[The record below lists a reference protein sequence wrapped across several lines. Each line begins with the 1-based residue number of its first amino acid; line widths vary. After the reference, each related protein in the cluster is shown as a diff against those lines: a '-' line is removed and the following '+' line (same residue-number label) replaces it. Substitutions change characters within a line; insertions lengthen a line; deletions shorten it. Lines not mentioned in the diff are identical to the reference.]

1 MQTLDE
7 VLVLSPLE
15 KGDNVICEICHI
27 YDKAVQDNLKISMG
41 EDHGYHEA
49 WVKIWGDARQQK
61 EGLRWNWGE

>member
-41 EDHGYHEA
+41 E
-49 WVKIWGDARQQK
+49 VKSPSKISI
-61 EGLRWNWGE
+61 